1 MNTIGKN
8 LRQLRKEHGMTLKEV
23 SDKTELSISFI
34 SQVETN
40 KSSITIESLM
50 KIAEVFH
57 VTPSYF
63 FERNNQLLLKRT
75 SPYISKQLR
84 QKQRI

>member
-34 SQVETN
+34 SQV
-40 KSSITIESLM
+40 KRI
-50 KIAEVFH
+50 KA
-57 VTPSYF
+57 PS
-63 FERNNQLLLKRT
+63 QLSR
-75 SPYISKQLR
+75 
-84 QKQRI
+84 

>member
-63 FERNNQLLLKRT
+63 LNGNNQLLLKEHRHT
-75 SPYISKQLR
+75 
-84 QKQRI
+84 